1 MRTLTQE
8 ASGAEPPDAHEA
20 PEARMLTEDYRVRLE
35 SFEGPLDLLLFLIR
49 KNEVDITDIPIAP
62 IADQYIA
69 FLRDL
74 DKGGTPVDIEVAG
87 EFLVMA
93 ATLMEIKSRW
103 LARGAAGHGV
113 VSGDEAGTDATDPRA
128 DLVRQLLAYKQ
139 YRDAADA
146 LEYRGKQ
153 WQARYP
159 IGRAEEAATDAT
171 TDADAIKDEIASLDV
186 EDLELTDL
194 LEAFKKI
201 VATVNF
207 ERLGDHQVVYDD
219 TPIELHAA
227 DIVDRIKAEH
237 EQLGGGAKPK
247 LSFRT
252 LLTNRT
258 RSEMI
263 GLFLAVLDLVRRRV
277 VGVEQD
283 KQSSEITLV
292 LRDPDE
298 APADGAP
305 VATPAT

>member
-1 MRTLTQE
+1 
-8 ASGAEPPDAHEA
+8 
-20 PEARMLTEDYRVRLE
+20 MLTEDYRVRLE

-49 KNEVDITDIPIAP
+49 KNEVDVNDIPIAP

-74 DKGGTPVDIEVAG
+74 DKDGTPVDIEVAG

-103 LARGAAGHGV
+103 LARGTDPNAPLAPDD
-113 VSGDEAGTDATDPRA
+113 SGASATDPRA

-146 LEYRGKQ
+146 LELRGKQ
-153 WQARYP
+153 WQARFAV
-159 IGRAEEAATDAT
+159 GSADEAAPTVDEQ
-171 TDADAIKDEIASLDV
+171 AIRDEVAALDV

-227 DIVDRIKAEH
+227 DIVDRIKNEPFDTGTLTGVSA
-237 EQLGGGAKPK
+237 GRPK
-247 LSFRT
+247 ISFRA
-252 LLTNRT
+252 LLTNRS

-277 VGVEQD
+277 VGVVQD
-283 KQSSEITLV
+283 KQSSEITLE

-298 APADGAP
+298 APAESAAEVQSP
-305 VATPAT
+305 SV

>member
-1 MRTLTQE
+1 
-8 ASGAEPPDAHEA
+8 
-20 PEARMLTEDYRVRLE
+20 MLTEDYRVRLDA
-35 SFEGPLDLLLFLIR
+35 FEGPLDLLLFLIR
-49 KNEVDITDIPIAP
+49 KSEVDVTDIPISS
-62 IADQYIA
+62 IADQYIG

-74 DKGGTPVDIEVAG
+74 DKDGTPVDIEVAG

-93 ATLMEIKSRW
+93 ATLMEVKSRW
-103 LARGAAGHGV
+103 LARGDKAVPSDLG
-113 VSGDEAGTDATDPRA
+113 SDADPTDPRA

-153 WQARYP
+153 WQSRFPAGGADELAP
-159 IGRAEEAATDAT
+159 T
-171 TDADAIKDEIASLDV
+171 TDAQVIQDEVAALDV

-201 VATVNF
+201 VSTVNF

-227 DIVDRIKAEH
+227 DIVERIKSEGLAAIDPSASRPR
-237 EQLGGGAKPK
+237 LA
-247 LSFRT
+247 FRT
-252 LLTNRT
+252 ILTGRT

-292 LRDPDE
+292 MRDPDE
-298 APADGAP
+298 ATATTD
-305 VATPAT
+305 VASMPS

>member
-1 MRTLTQE
+1 
-8 ASGAEPPDAHEA
+8 
-20 PEARMLTEDYRVRLE
+20 MLTEDYRVRLE

-49 KNEVDITDIPIAP
+49 KNEVDVTDIPIAP

-74 DKGGTPVDIEVAG
+74 DKDGTPVDIEVAG

-103 LARGAAGHGV
+103 LARG
-113 VSGDEAGTDATDPRA
+113 TDPNVALASDDTGANGTDPRA

-146 LEYRGKQ
+146 LELRGKQ
-153 WQARYP
+153 WQARFP
-159 IGRAEEAATDAT
+159 AGGADEATPATDAQ
-171 TDADAIKDEIASLDV
+171 AIQDEVAALDV

-227 DIVDRIKAEH
+227 DIVDRIKGELP
-237 EQLGGGAKPK
+237 EGADGSRPK
-247 LSFRT
+247 LTFRA

-298 APADGAP
+298 APSVAD
-305 VATPAT
+305 ATASPA

>member
-1 MRTLTQE
+1 
-8 ASGAEPPDAHEA
+8 
-20 PEARMLTEDYRVRLE
+20 MLTEDYRVRLE

-49 KNEVDITDIPIAP
+49 KSEVDITDIPIATV
-62 IADQYIA
+62 ADQYIA
-69 FLRDL
+69 FLKDL
-74 DKGGTPVDIEVAG
+74 DKDGIPVDIEVAG

-93 ATLMEIKSRW
+93 ATLMEVKSRW
-103 LARGAAGHGV
+103 LARGEQASASDV
-113 VSGDEAGTDATDPRA
+113 TGDSDATDPRA

-146 LEYRGKQ
+146 LEVRGRE
-153 WQARYP
+153 WQARFP
-159 IGRAEEAATDAT
+159 AGGAEQTITPDDAT
-171 TDADAIKDEIASLDV
+171 VLQNEVAALDV

-194 LEAFKKI
+194 LEAFRKI
-201 VATVNF
+201 VSTVNF

-227 DIVDRIKAEH
+227 DIVERIKSES
-237 EQLGGGAKPK
+237 GALSEAASSRPM

-252 LLTNRT
+252 ILTGRT

-283 KQSSEITLV
+283 KQNSEITLV

-298 APADGAP
+298 ATAMPDAANAAPA
-305 VATPAT
+305 

>member
-1 MRTLTQE
+1 
-8 ASGAEPPDAHEA
+8 
-20 PEARMLTEDYRVRLE
+20 MLTEDYRVRLDA
-35 SFEGPLDLLLFLIR
+35 FEGPLDLLLFLIR
-49 KNEVDITDIPIAP
+49 KSEVDVTDIPISS
-62 IADQYIA
+62 IADQYIG

-74 DKGGTPVDIEVAG
+74 DKDGTPVDIEVAG

-93 ATLMEIKSRW
+93 ATLMEVKSRW
-103 LARGAAGHGV
+103 LARGDKTAPADLG
-113 VSGDEAGTDATDPRA
+113 SDGDPTDPRA

-153 WQARYP
+153 WQNRFPAGGADELAP
-159 IGRAEEAATDAT
+159 T
-171 TDADAIKDEIASLDV
+171 TDAQVIQDEVAALDV

-201 VATVNF
+201 VSTVNF

-227 DIVDRIKAEH
+227 DIVERIKSEGLAAIDPAASRPR
-237 EQLGGGAKPK
+237 LA
-247 LSFRT
+247 FRT
-252 LLTNRT
+252 ILTGRT

-283 KQSSEITLV
+283 KESSEITLV
-292 LRDPDE
+292 MRDPDE
-298 APADGAP
+298 TPMD
-305 VATPAT
+305 ATPATNEPHAQA

>member
-1 MRTLTQE
+1 
-8 ASGAEPPDAHEA
+8 
-20 PEARMLTEDYRVRLE
+20 MLTEDYRVRLE

-49 KNEVDITDIPIAP
+49 KNEVDVTDIPIAP

-69 FLRDL
+69 FLKDL
-74 DKGGTPVDIEVAG
+74 DKDGTPVDIEVAG

-93 ATLMEIKSRW
+93 ASLMEIKSRW
-103 LARGAAGHGV
+103 LARSNDPNAPVASDDSGV
-113 VSGDEAGTDATDPRA
+113 DATDPRA

-146 LEYRGKQ
+146 LEFRGKQ
-153 WQARYP
+153 WQARFP
-159 IGRAEEAATDAT
+159 VGGADELAPTVDEQTIRDEVAA
-171 TDADAIKDEIASLDV
+171 LDV

-227 DIVDRIKAEH
+227 DIVDRIKTEPFDSAAEA
-237 EQLGGGAKPK
+237 GARPK
-247 LSFRT
+247 ISFRS
-252 LLTNRT
+252 LLTNRS

-277 VGVEQD
+277 VGVQQD
-283 KQSSEITLV
+283 KQSSEITLL

-298 APADGAP
+298 APGENPAP
-305 VATPAT
+305 VQAAAE

>member
-1 MRTLTQE
+1 
-8 ASGAEPPDAHEA
+8 
-20 PEARMLTEDYRVRLE
+20 MLTEDYRVRLE

-49 KNEVDITDIPIAP
+49 KNEVDVTDIPIAP

-74 DKGGTPVDIEVAG
+74 DKDGTPVDIEVAG

-93 ATLMEIKSRW
+93 ASLMEIKSRW
-103 LARGAAGHGV
+103 LARSNDPNAV
-113 VSGDEAGTDATDPRA
+113 VASDDSGTDATDPRA

-146 LEYRGKQ
+146 LELRGKQ
-153 WQARYP
+153 WQARFP
-159 IGRAEEAATDAT
+159 VGGADELTPT
-171 TDADAIKDEIASLDV
+171 VDADAVREEVAALDV

-194 LEAFKKI
+194 LEAFKRI

-207 ERLGDHQVVYDD
+207 DRLGDHQVVYDD

-227 DIVDRIKAEH
+227 DIVDRIKGES
-237 EQLGGGAKPK
+237 LGALGDARPK
-247 LSFRT
+247 LTFRT

-298 APADGAP
+298 APTDPAA
-305 VATPAT
+305 ATAQ

>member
-1 MRTLTQE
+1 
-8 ASGAEPPDAHEA
+8 
-20 PEARMLTEDYRVRLE
+20 MLTEDYRVRLE

-49 KNEVDITDIPIAP
+49 KNEVDVTDIPIAP

-74 DKGGTPVDIEVAG
+74 DQDGTPVDIEVAG

-93 ATLMEIKSRW
+93 ASLMEIKSRW
-103 LARGAAGHGV
+103 LARSNDPNAPVSVDDSGADAG
-113 VSGDEAGTDATDPRA
+113 DPRA
-128 DLVRQLLAYKQ
+128 DLVKQLLAYKQ

-146 LEYRGKQ
+146 LELRGKQ
-153 WQARYP
+153 WQARFP
-159 IGRAEEAATDAT
+159 VGGAEEAATGS
-171 TDADAIKDEIASLDV
+171 DERTIQNEVAALDV

-227 DIVDRIKAEH
+227 DIVDRIRSENPIEGLEK
-237 EQLGGGAKPK
+237 GARPS

-283 KQSSEITLV
+283 KQNSEITLV

-298 APADGAP
+298 ATAESAAAAQAAP
-305 VATPAT
+305 E

>member
-1 MRTLTQE
+1 
-8 ASGAEPPDAHEA
+8 
-20 PEARMLTEDYRVRLE
+20 MLTEDYRVRLE

-49 KNEVDITDIPIAP
+49 KNEVDVTDIPIAP

-74 DKGGTPVDIEVAG
+74 DKDGTPVDIEVAG

-93 ATLMEIKSRW
+93 ASLMEIKSRW
-103 LARGAAGHGV
+103 LARSNDPNAVVASDDSGV
-113 VSGDEAGTDATDPRA
+113 DATDPRA

-146 LEYRGKQ
+146 LELRGKQ
-153 WQARYP
+153 WQ
-159 IGRAEEAATDAT
+159 GRFPVGGAGEVAPT
-171 TDADAIKDEIASLDV
+171 TDEQAIRNEVAALDV

-227 DIVDRIKAEH
+227 DIVDRIKTEPFDA
-237 EQLGGGAKPK
+237 AADASARPK
-247 LSFRT
+247 ISFRS
-252 LLTNRT
+252 LLVNRS

-277 VGVEQD
+277 VGVQQD

-298 APADGAP
+298 APVEGAAP
-305 VATPAT
+305 IQTTPD